1 MAIECPGKLGNLVG
15 NVHHRIHIKQGVH
28 ILAHHC
34 QPLQTHAGVDILLL
48 QLRVV
53 VVPIIVE
60 LREHIVP
67 DLDIPV
73 AVAAH
78 GTPGLT
84 AAVFLPPVVVDFRAG
99 TAGAGA
105 MLPEVILLAEAE
117 DSFLGNTDLLIPDV
131 KGLVVAL
138 IYGGIQPI
146 LLQPYHLGQKL
157 PAPGNGLVLEVVAE
171 GEVAQHLK
179 IGAVPGCVS
188 HIVDVA
194 GANALLAGAD
204 PVPGRLLLP
213 LEPGLHGCHTGVNE
227 QDRLVVLGHQ
237 RKAGQAQ
244 MALAL
249 KVAQEHFPQ
258 LIEAM
263 IGMTHS
269 FLLLYYE
276 FLICLTI
283 SASSWS
289 KFS

>member
-1 MAIECPGKLGNLVG
+1 MVGDDPQGYVPLLALAIESAGKLGDLVG
-15 NVHHRIHIKQGVH
+15 DVHHRVHVEQGVH
-28 ILAHHC
+28 VLAHHG
-34 QPLQTHAGVDILLL
+34 QTLQTHAGVDILLL

-53 VVPIIVE
+53 VVPVVVE

-99 TAGAGA
+99 
-105 MLPEVILLAEAE
+105 ILLAEAE
-117 DSFLGNTDLLIPDV
+117 DLLLGNADLFVPDV
-131 KGLVVAL
+131 EGLVVAL

-146 LLQPYHLGQKL
+146 LLQPYHLGQKF

-179 IGAVPGCVS
+179 IGAVAGGVPHV
-188 HIVDVA
+188 VDVA
-194 GANALLAGAD
+194 GADALLAGTHPMA
-204 PVPGRLLLP
+204 GRLLFALK
-213 LEPGLHGCHTGVNE
+213 PGLHGGHAGVDE
-227 QDRLVVLGHQ
+227 QDGLVVLGYQ

-244 MALAL
+244 MAFAL

-258 LIEAM
+258 LVEAV
-263 IGMTHS
+263 IGMGHS
-269 FLLLYYE
+269 
-276 FLICLTI
+276 
-283 SASSWS
+283 
-289 KFS
+289 